1 MEVKY
6 LQPQTGEH
14 IFFFCPAG
22 RLIPVEQF
30 LVDWEKHC
38 DELKSVDVVKEYDEL
53 EDGSTEDRA
62 MKSPVPGGPDNRN
75 LSQLDT
81 HLPISTVVL
90 SLRQRR
96 CKRDGVPDWSTSRT

>member
-53 EDGSTEDRA
+53 EDVHRGQSHEESSTRR
-62 MKSPVPGGPDNRN
+62 S
-75 LSQLDT
+75 
-81 HLPISTVVL
+81 
-90 SLRQRR
+90 RQQEFIA
-96 CKRDGVPDWSTSRT
+96 T